1 MYVSDRTEEGVDGAH
16 TNTLE
21 NIGRIEMGVPLHTID
36 WVDHREAKRHK
47 PDLAARISGVE
58 TLDDA
63 RDSSIVA
70 MARNSFASAATA
82 IRRRRNRASGAMTS
96 RSSPEHA
103 HCHCPT

>member
-70 MARNSFASAATA
+70 MARQFFRKRGHRHTTSPEPSF
-82 IRRRRNRASGAMTS
+82 RRNDEPFKS
-96 RSSPEHA
+96 
-103 HCHCPT
+103 